1 MHKQFNIARTTT
13 ENEDFIQLVH
23 KLDNELWN
31 ELNEDQSVYDQYNK
45 VPNIQTAIIIYDDEK
60 PVAIGCYK
68 AYNSDTVEIKRM
80 YVDKAYRGKGIS
92 KIVLNELERWAIE
105 NGFAYSILET
115 SVHFNIAQGLYSK
128 AGYGI
133 IPNYDPY
140 KDLEESVCMKKEL
153 INCFN

>member
-31 ELNEDQSVYDQYNK
+31 ELNEDQSTYDQYNK
-45 VPNIQTAIIIYDDEK
+45 VPNIQTAIIIYDNEN

-68 AYNSDTVEIKRM
+68 AYNNNTVEIKRM

-92 KIVLNELERWAIE
+92 KMVLDELEKWAIE
-105 NGFAYSILET
+105 NGFQQAILET
-115 SVHFNIAQGLYSK
+115 SIHFNVAQSLYSK
-128 AGYGI
+128 AGYVI
-133 IPNYDPY
+133 VPNYDQY
-140 KDLEESVCMKKEL
+140 EDLEESICMKKKL
-153 INCFN
+153 C